1 MIERDLIID
10 LLKKINICISRGDYC
25 SAKELSNLELEKIMN
40 KKLIYKNKHKKIELK
55 KLEKFNKEQLIE
67 IIQKY
72 NIYIIEKVNKSKN
85 INELKKSIMSI
96 ENFLE

>member
-1 MIERDLIID
+1 MIEKEVIID
-10 LLKKINICISRGDYC
+10 LLKKINVCISRGDYC

-40 KKLIYKNKHKKIELK
+40 EKLIYKNRHKKIPIKE
-55 KLEKFNKEQLIE
+55 LEKFNKEQLIQ

-72 NIYIIEKVNKSKN
+72 NIYIIKKIKKSKD
-85 INELKKSIMSI
+85 INELKKSIISI